1 MMANEEIDYKLA
13 AKQLRTGKPLFG
25 KEGALAPMLERI
37 LNAALEGEM
46 DAHLSDESRESGNR
60 RNGKMSKTVQTQYGE
75 VTVET
80 PRDRDGSF
88 DPQTVR
94 KRETILAE
102 GMADQIIGMYA
113 FGTSTREISS
123 YFEREFNTRLSAET
137 ISAITDRVL
146 PEIKE
151 WKSRSLDAVYAICWL
166 DAIHYKVKDDNGRAV
181 TRAIYNVLGINKEGH
196 KELLGMYVAKSEGAN
211 FWLEVLTD
219 LQNRGVE
226 DIMICCVDGLK
237 GFPDAIQS
245 VFPHTA
251 VQLCVVHQIRNSI
264 KYVGSKHQKEF
275 LKDLKRVYGAV
286 SKEAAETELDDL
298 EAKWGEQYPIVIK
311 SWRDNWERL
320 TEFFQYTKEIRRL
333 IYTTNTVEGYHRQI
347 RKVTKNKGVF
357 PSDTALEKLVYL
369 AYRNIKEKWTMPL
382 SNWALISQQLAIKF
396 GDRYEIM

>member
-1 MMANEEIDYKLA
+1 MANEEINYKLA
-13 AKQLRTGKPLFG
+13 AEQLRTGKPLFG
-25 KEGALAPMLERI
+25 KDGALAPMLERI

-46 DAHLSDESRESGNR
+46 DAHLSEESRESGNR

-251 VQLCVVHQIRNSI
+251 VQLCIVHQIRNSI

-286 SKEAAETELDDL
+286 SKEAAETELDNL
-298 EAKWGEQYPIVIK
+298 EAKWGKQYPIVIK

-369 AYRNIKEKWTMPL
+369 AYRNIREKWTMPL
-382 SNWALISQQLAIKF
+382 SNWGLISQQLAIKF

>member
-1 MMANEEIDYKLA
+1 MSHEEIDYKLA
-13 AKQLRTGKPLFG
+13 AEQLRTGKPLFG
-25 KEGALAPMLERI
+25 KDGALAPMLERI
-37 LNAALEGEM
+37 LNAALQGEM
-46 DAHLSDESRESGNR
+46 DAHLSEESRDSGNR
-60 RNGKMSKTVQTQYGE
+60 RNGKMCKTVQTQYGE

-88 DPQTVR
+88 EPQTVR

-113 FGTSTREISS
+113 LGTSTREISS
-123 YFEREFNTRLSAET
+123 YFEREFNTRLSADT

-151 WKSRSLDAVYAICWL
+151 WKSRSLDPVYAICWL
-166 DAIHYKVKDDNGRAV
+166 DAIHYKVKDESGRAV
-181 TRAIYNVLGINKEGH
+181 SRAIYNVLGINKEGH

-211 FWLEVLTD
+211 FWLEVLSD

-226 DIMICCVDGLK
+226 DIMICCVDGLR

-245 VFPHTA
+245 VYPNTS
-251 VQLCVVHQIRNSI
+251 VQLCIVHQIRNSV
-264 KYVGSKHQKEF
+264 KYVGSKNQKEF
-275 LKDLKRVYGAV
+275 LKDLKLVYGAV
-286 SKEAAETELDDL
+286 SKESAEIELDNL
-298 EAKWGEQYPIVIK
+298 ESKWGEQYPIVIR
-311 SWRDNWERL
+311 SWRENWERL
-320 TEFFQYTKEIRRL
+320 TEYFQYTKDIRRL

-369 AYRNIKEKWTMPL
+369 AYRNIKQKWTMPL
-382 SNWALISQQLAIKF
+382 ANWGLITQQLAIKF